1 MMTRDERR
9 QGTAARKGET
19 TGRERYLTKTSQMI
33 PARMAMML
41 LEEVMRDMVLGSRDG
56 GS

>member
-1 MMTRDERR
+1 MTRDERR

-19 TGRERYLTKTSQMI
+19 TGRERYLTKTSQMM